1 MNKQKIIFF
10 ILESKKKCTESIYFK
25 LLNKEARNNL
35 KYEIIV
41 QKTGTKISKDK
52 ILQIISIRNIKNI
65 ILVKDND
72 IKEYTEQNISKN
84 MMEIKD
90 ILKLNTDMEI
100 SETSF
105 IERYGIPNKNKTFDY
120 FLLAHF
126 NSEIFRK
133 NKTKDKDKIEN
144 VLKELLG
151 EKYKA
156 NEEMIKKVFKE
167 DYLNNLEINLEN
179 FDEWYFKLFN
189 LLFVVKKDKK
199 K

>member
-1 MNKQKIIFF
+1 M
-10 ILESKKKCTESIYFK
+10 
-25 LLNKEARNNL
+25 
-35 KYEIIV
+35 
-41 QKTGTKISKDK
+41 
-52 ILQIISIRNIKNI
+52 
-65 ILVKDND
+65 VKDND

-151 EKYKA
+151 EKYKT

-167 DYLNNLEINLEN
+167 DYLNNIEINLEN